1 MHEIDWQLYRATQ
14 HLPGGPTIAM
24 QHDTS
29 PTIELHVEDDGSVST
44 VSYIIYHFSNLL
56 LYGMIAYGLLRF

>member
-29 PTIELHVEDDGSVST
+29 HAIELHVENDGSVSAA
-44 VSYIIYHFSNLL
+44 SYIIYHVRNLL
-56 LYGMIAYGLLRF
+56 LYGTIAYSLLRF